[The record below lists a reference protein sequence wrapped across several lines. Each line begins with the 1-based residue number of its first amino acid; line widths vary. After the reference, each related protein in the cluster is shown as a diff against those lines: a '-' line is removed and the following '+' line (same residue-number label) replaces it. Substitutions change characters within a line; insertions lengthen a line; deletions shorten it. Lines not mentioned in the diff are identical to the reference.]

1 MSKATNGAR
10 THNHKVFNLVLD
22 QLGYETL
29 MFIYEFC
36 TIINLWFWWIS
47 VFFFFLEF
55 IISCYVYV

>member
-36 TIINLWFWWIS
+36 IIINLWF
-47 VFFFFLEF
+47 
-55 IISCYVYV
+55 